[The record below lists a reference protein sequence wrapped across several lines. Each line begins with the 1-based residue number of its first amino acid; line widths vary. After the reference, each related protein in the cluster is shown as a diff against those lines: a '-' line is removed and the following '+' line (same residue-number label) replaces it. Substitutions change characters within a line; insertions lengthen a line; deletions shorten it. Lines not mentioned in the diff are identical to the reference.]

1 MNQKMLKERISI
13 EAVTA
18 FSNALGWTELGAFYI
33 EEFDWLRVFM
43 DRKDRDKYHYLTF
56 KIGEGFQRGHYI
68 YFAGVHAM
76 KFGVASGHYPIP
88 LTDSIE
94 ANVELAQRC
103 RTLLHRENFETA
115 RNAKKYV
122 NRFPEVKLMAERL
135 ISCGAL
141 TELPAT
147 YPFPIPNIL
156 EQFLE

>member
-1 MNQKMLKERISI
+1 MDRTLNSERISI

-33 EEFDWLRVFM
+33 QVMDWRRVFM
-43 DRKDRDKYHYLTF
+43 DRKDRDKYHYLTL
-56 KIGEGFQRGHYI
+56 KIGEGFQDGRYI
-68 YFAGVHAM
+68 YFVGVHAM

-88 LTDSIE
+88 LTDSIP
-94 ANVELAQRC
+94 ANVKLAERC
-103 RTLLHRENFETA
+103 RTLLHRENFESA

-122 NRFPEVKLMAERL
+122 ARFPEVKLMGERL

-147 YPFPIPNIL
+147 KPFPIPNII
-156 EQFLE
+156 EQFLS